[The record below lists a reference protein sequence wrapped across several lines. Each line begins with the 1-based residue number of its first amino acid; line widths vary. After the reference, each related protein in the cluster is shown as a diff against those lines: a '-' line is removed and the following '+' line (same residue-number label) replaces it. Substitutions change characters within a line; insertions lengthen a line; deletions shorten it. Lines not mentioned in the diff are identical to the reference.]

1 MNYNTKGLL
10 FVLQVNW
17 CKSQRTVVKEYI
29 VVHLVHLDLLFLVS
43 VKKNI
48 SFDFKSWYNQDKNN
62 LVCHFV
68 SIGKSDYKY

>member
-43 VKKNI
+43 VKKI
-48 SFDFKSWYNQDKNN
+48 
-62 LVCHFV
+62 LV
-68 SIGKSDYKY
+68 SILSLGTTKIKII